1 MSYDRYSC
9 TKSQI
14 ALRGFRKSDANLTS
28 DLLVFDFWVHFFQ
41 KIHQKPQKV
50 IVFLV
55 QNLDQIGQGFF
66 DIWIA
71 RWIKFFRKVFAL
83 FDLGLLHGV
92 NWAQNGTK
100 NADFENVLPA
110 VGKIWKFQKELYIPQ
125 IPIRTTCGPNFSLIG
140 RFLREL
146 LPPNP
151 QNWDQLGHEPKKL
164 RCIFQVKSRTTN
176 TQKLNLVD
184 PRNIEKFG
192 CYRLCENLC

>member
-1 MSYDRYSC
+1 MGRSSQKRAQSQKNGSENKKND
-9 TKSQI
+9 TKPRI
-14 ALRGFRKSDANLTS
+14 TRHCNELRPIFLHQKLDHIKRLPKSDANLTS

-66 DIWIA
+66 DTWIA

-92 NWAQNGTK
+92 NWAQSGTK

-110 VGKIWKFQKELYIPQ
+110 VGKIWKFQKELYIP
-125 IPIRTTCGPNFSLIG
+125 
-140 RFLREL
+140 
-146 LPPNP
+146 
-151 QNWDQLGHEPKKL
+151 
-164 RCIFQVKSRTTN
+164 
-176 TQKLNLVD
+176 
-184 PRNIEKFG
+184 
-192 CYRLCENLC
+192 